1 MLELKGIT
9 KSYYAG
15 NTTVQALRE
24 VSVNFRDNEFVAILG
39 QSGSGKTTLLNVIG
53 GLDRYER
60 GNLIINGRSTADYN
74 DKDWDGYRNHSIGFV
89 FQSYNLISHQ
99 TVLSNVEL
107 ALTLSGVSKAERRR
121 RAKEVLEKVGLGE
134 QLHKKPNQ
142 LSGGQMQR
150 VAIARALINNPD
162 ILLAD
167 EPTGALDSQTSLQ
180 IMDLISEIARDRL
193 VIMVTH
199 NPELAEQYANRII
212 RLSDGQI
219 TDDTNPYTDE
229 ECEKDQENLPPPKKN
244 RKGRK
249 SKEERTSMSFGTS
262 LGLSFNNLL
271 TKKGRTFLTSFA
283 GSIGIIGIA
292 LILAL
297 SNGMQAYIDS
307 IEKDTLSSYPLIIET
322 ESFDMETMLASLKE
336 SQDAAKSAA
345 KEDTPERDG
354 NKIYRK
360 NQLASAAAN
369 ISLKTTTNDL
379 AQFKKFLD
387 GNEEIKKLTT
397 DIKYGYNIDPLIYK
411 ADTGSGVFRV
421 NPSEVGEAM
430 GAMGAMGG
438 RLWTELVGNEELLNS
453 QYKLLEGHW
462 PTASNELVLFVDK
475 DNEISDYTLYSLG
488 LIDISELENEIAA
501 KKAEEESTSAP
512 AEKATGEEETSAPA
526 QEEEQSY
533 EYGEFL
539 GLTFKL
545 VPQSSLYQ
553 KNAKGIWED
562 KSEDAA
568 AMKQIISSGKE
579 LKIVAIARPDGKAKA
594 AENSSMTIAGTIGYR
609 SELAVEVVTANNNSA
624 VVKEQQANPKID
636 VFTGLP
642 FAEKKKDS
650 SSSFPGLNMSGMN
663 AVETPQV
670 SFLAKTADTPSVT
683 ATAGSF
689 EMPEGV
695 ETMTEQEIYD
705 YIDKNYKG
713 DDVEERKELVR
724 LVLKNIRS
732 ASERKKVIDAL
743 DAALKESGNTN
754 KDVTGEKIYMML
766 NMMDKDTKLQL
777 ITLLLRAAESGSTI
791 DLPAEIKENTS
802 SDGKKTSGS
811 KKSSGSAAQKP
822 EPEEPKF
829 SDATLEENL
838 EILGCADPETPGTI
852 SIYPIDFEA
861 KEAVKKIIDEYNAQ
875 QRLDGNDQNVIAYTD
890 YVSLIMSNV
899 TKIINVITYLLIA
912 FVAISLVVSS
922 IMIGVITYISVL
934 ERTKEIGILR
944 AIGASKKDISRVFRS
959 ETIIIGLVS
968 GVLGIGVS
976 FLLLVPIN
984 AIINALIEIDGLAVL
999 PIYGVIAL
1007 IVISVLLTV
1016 IAGLS
1021 PSKIAAK
1028 KDPVVALRTE

>member
-15 NTTVQALRE
+15 NTTVRALRE

-74 DKDWDGYRNHSIGFV
+74 DKDWDGYRNHSVGFV
-89 FQSYNLISHQ
+89 FQSYNLITHQ

-180 IMDLISEIARDRL
+180 IMDLISEIAKDRL

-199 NPELAEQYANRII
+199 NPDLAEQYANRII
-212 RLSDGQI
+212 RLSDGEI
-219 TDDTNPYTDE
+219 TDDSNPYTDE
-229 ECEKDQENLPPPKKN
+229 ECEKDQENLPPPKK
-244 RKGRK
+244 RKKGRQ

-297 SNGMQAYIDS
+297 SNGMQTYIDS

-322 ESFDMETMLASLKE
+322 ESFDLETMLASWKDSQKTSKE
-336 SQDAAKSAA
+336 EA
-345 KEDTPERDG
+345 PERED

-360 NQLASAAAN
+360 DQLADAASS
-369 ISLKTTTNDL
+369 ISLKTSTNDL
-379 AQFKKFLD
+379 AQFKKFLE

-397 DIKYGYNIDPLIYK
+397 DIKYGYNVDPLIYK
-411 ADTGSGVFRV
+411 ADTSSGVFCV
-421 NPSEVGEAM
+421 NPSEVSETL
-430 GAMGAMGG
+430 GAMGSMGG
-438 RLWTELVGNEELLNS
+438 RIWTELVGNEELLNS

-475 DNEISDYTLYSLG
+475 NNEISDYTLYSLG
-488 LIDISELENEIAA
+488 LEDISELE
-501 KKAEEESTSAP
+501 KALAEKQKEEESTTQA
-512 AEKATGEEETSAPA
+512 ADKGKEEETSAPA
-526 QEEEQSY
+526 DDETQSY
-533 EYGEFL
+533 EYSEFL
-539 GLTFKL
+539 NLTFKL

-553 KNAKGIWED
+553 KNNKGVWED
-562 KSEDAA
+562 KSEDEA
-568 AMKQIISSGKE
+568 AMKQIIDSGKE
-579 LKIVAIARPDGKAKA
+579 LKIVAIARPDGKAEA
-594 AENSSMTIAGTIGYR
+594 AENSAMSIAGTIGYR
-609 SELAVEVVTANNNSA
+609 SELATEIVTANNESA
-624 VVKEQQANPKID
+624 IVKEQKAKPTID

-642 FAEKKKDS
+642 FAEKKEES
-650 SSSFPGLNMSGMN
+650 GVLPSFNMTGM
-663 AVETPQV
+663 AATEKPQV
-670 SFLAKTADTPSVT
+670 SFLAKTADAPRVT
-683 ATAGSF
+683 ATAGSIN
-689 EMPEGV
+689 MPEGV

-705 YIDKNYKG
+705 YIDKNYTG
-713 DDVEERKELVR
+713 DDKEERKELVR

-743 DAALKESGNTN
+743 DQALEETGNTN
-754 KDVTGEKIYMML
+754 KDVTGEKIYAML

-791 DLPAEIKENTS
+791 DLPTEIKDNS
-802 SDGKKTSGS
+802 SGNKKNSGG
-811 KKSSGSAAQKP
+811 KKSSSAAAKP

-838 EILGCADPETPGTI
+838 ELLGSADPETPGTI
-852 SIYPIDFEA
+852 SIYPIDFDA
-861 KEAVKKIIDEYNAQ
+861 KEKIKTIIDEYNAQ
-875 QRLDGNDQNVIAYTD
+875 QRLDGNDQNVISYTD

-899 TKIINVITYLLIA
+899 TKIINVVTYLLIA
-912 FVAISLVVSS
+912 FVAISLIVSS

-976 FLLLVPIN
+976 FLLLIPIN

-999 PIYGVIAL
+999 PLYGVAAL
-1007 IVISVLLTV
+1007 IAISVLLTV

>member
-15 NTTVQALRE
+15 NTTVRALRE

-74 DKDWDGYRNHSIGFV
+74 DKDWDGYRNHSVGFV
-89 FQSYNLISHQ
+89 FQSYNLITHQ

-199 NPELAEQYANRII
+199 NPDLAEQYANRII
-212 RLSDGQI
+212 RLSDGEI
-219 TDDTNPYTDE
+219 TDDSNPYTDE
-229 ECEKDQENLPPPKKN
+229 ECEKDQENLPPPKK
-244 RKGRK
+244 RKKGRQ

-322 ESFDMETMLASLKE
+322 ESFDLETMLASWKDSQKTSKE
-336 SQDAAKSAA
+336 EA
-345 KEDTPERDG
+345 PERED

-360 NQLASAAAN
+360 DQLADAASS
-369 ISLKTTTNDL
+369 ISLKTSTNDL
-379 AQFKKFLD
+379 AQFKKFLE

-397 DIKYGYNIDPLIYK
+397 DIKYGYNVDPLIYK
-411 ADTGSGVFRV
+411 ADTSSGVFCV
-421 NPSEVGEAM
+421 NPSEVSEAL
-430 GAMGAMGG
+430 GAMGSMGG
-438 RLWTELVGNEELLNS
+438 RIWTELVGNEELLNS

-475 DNEISDYTLYSLG
+475 NNEISDYTLYSLG
-488 LIDISELENEIAA
+488 LEDISELE
-501 KKAEEESTSAP
+501 KALAEKQKEEESTTQA
-512 AEKATGEEETSAPA
+512 ADKGKEEETSAPA
-526 QEEEQSY
+526 DDETQSY
-533 EYGEFL
+533 EYSEFL
-539 GLTFKL
+539 NLTFKL

-553 KNAKGIWED
+553 KNSKGVWED
-562 KSEDAA
+562 KSEDEA
-568 AMKQIISSGKE
+568 AMKQIIDSGKE
-579 LKIVAIARPDGKAKA
+579 LKIVAIARPDGKAEA
-594 AENSSMTIAGTIGYR
+594 AENSAMSIAGTIGYR
-609 SELAVEVVTANNNSA
+609 SELATEIVTANNESA
-624 VVKEQQANPKID
+624 IVKEQKAKPTID

-642 FAEKKKDS
+642 FAEKKEES
-650 SSSFPGLNMSGMN
+650 GVLPSFNMTGM
-663 AVETPQV
+663 AATEKPQV
-670 SFLAKTADTPSVT
+670 SFLAKTADAPRVT
-683 ATAGSF
+683 ATAGSIN
-689 EMPEGV
+689 MPDGV

-705 YIDKNYKG
+705 YIDKNYTG
-713 DDVEERKELVR
+713 DDKEERKELVR

-743 DAALKESGNTN
+743 DQALEETGNTN
-754 KDVTGEKIYMML
+754 KDVTGEKIYAML

-777 ITLLLRAAESGSTI
+777 ITLLLRAAESGTTI
-791 DLPAEIKENTS
+791 EMPATITDNSGT
-802 SDGKKTSGS
+802 KKNNSGS
-811 KKSSGSAAQKP
+811 KKSSAKK
-822 EPEEPKF
+822 EPVVEEPKF
-829 SDATLEENL
+829 SDSTLEENL
-838 EILGCADPETPGTI
+838 DILGSADPDTPGTI
-852 SIYPIDFEA
+852 SIYPIDFDA
-861 KEAVKKIIDEYNAQ
+861 KEKIKTIIDEYNAQ
-875 QRLDGNDQNVIAYTD
+875 QRLDGNDQNVISYTD

-899 TKIINVITYLLIA
+899 TKIINVVTYLLIA
-912 FVAISLVVSS
+912 FVAISLIVSS

-976 FLLLVPIN
+976 FLLLIPIN

-999 PIYGVIAL
+999 PLYGVAAL
-1007 IVISVLLTV
+1007 IAISVLLTV

>member
-15 NTTVQALRE
+15 NTTVRALRE

-74 DKDWDGYRNHSIGFV
+74 DKDWDGYRNHSVGFV
-89 FQSYNLISHQ
+89 FQSYNLITHQ
-99 TVLSNVEL
+99 NVLSNVEL

-180 IMDLISEIARDRL
+180 IMDLISEIAKDRL

-199 NPELAEQYANRII
+199 NPDLAEQYANRII
-212 RLSDGQI
+212 RLSDGEI
-219 TDDTNPYTDE
+219 TDDSNPYTDE
-229 ECEKDQENLPPPKKN
+229 ECEKDQENLPPPKK
-244 RKGRK
+244 RKKGRQ

-322 ESFDMETMLASLKE
+322 ESFDLETMLASWKDSQKTSKE
-336 SQDAAKSAA
+336 EA
-345 KEDTPERDG
+345 PERED

-360 NQLASAAAN
+360 DQLADAASS
-369 ISLKTTTNDL
+369 ISLKTSTNDL
-379 AQFKKFLD
+379 AQFKKFLE

-397 DIKYGYNIDPLIYK
+397 DIKYGYNVDPLIYK
-411 ADTGSGVFRV
+411 ADTSSGVFCV
-421 NPSEVGEAM
+421 NPSEVSEAL
-430 GAMGAMGG
+430 GAMGSMGG
-438 RLWTELVGNEELLNS
+438 RIWTELVGNEELLNS

-475 DNEISDYTLYSLG
+475 NNEISDYTLYSLG
-488 LIDISELENEIAA
+488 LEDISELE
-501 KKAEEESTSAP
+501 KALAEKQKEEESTTQA
-512 AEKATGEEETSAPA
+512 ADKGKEEETSAPA
-526 QEEEQSY
+526 DDETQSY
-533 EYGEFL
+533 EYSEFL
-539 GLTFKL
+539 NLTFKL

-553 KNAKGIWED
+553 KNSKGVWED
-562 KSEDAA
+562 KSEDEA
-568 AMKQIISSGKE
+568 AMKQIIDSGKE
-579 LKIVAIARPDGKAKA
+579 LKIVAIARPDGKAEA
-594 AENSSMTIAGTIGYR
+594 AENSAMSIAGTIGYR
-609 SELAVEVVTANNNSA
+609 SELATEIVTANNESA
-624 VVKEQQANPKID
+624 IVKEQKAKPTID

-642 FAEKKKDS
+642 FAEKKEES
-650 SSSFPGLNMSGMN
+650 GVLPSFNMTGM
-663 AVETPQV
+663 AATEKPQV
-670 SFLAKTADTPSVT
+670 SFLAKTADAPRVT
-683 ATAGSF
+683 ATAGSIN
-689 EMPEGV
+689 MPDGV

-705 YIDKNYKG
+705 YIDKNYTG
-713 DDVEERKELVR
+713 DDKEERKELVR

-743 DAALKESGNTN
+743 DQALEETGNTN
-754 KDVTGEKIYMML
+754 KDVTGEKIYAML

-777 ITLLLRAAESGSTI
+777 ITLLLRAAESGTTI
-791 DLPAEIKENTS
+791 EMPATITDNS
-802 SDGKKTSGS
+802 GSKKNNSGS
-811 KKSSGSAAQKP
+811 KKSSAKK
-822 EPEEPKF
+822 EPVVEEPKF
-829 SDATLEENL
+829 SDSTLEENL
-838 EILGCADPETPGTI
+838 DILGSADPDTPGTI
-852 SIYPIDFEA
+852 SIYPIDFDA
-861 KEAVKKIIDEYNAQ
+861 KEKIKTIIDEYNAQ
-875 QRLDGNDQNVIAYTD
+875 QRLEGNDQNVISYTD

-899 TKIINVITYLLIA
+899 TKIINVVTYLLIA
-912 FVAISLVVSS
+912 FVAISLIVSS

-976 FLLLVPIN
+976 FLLLIPIN

-999 PIYGVIAL
+999 PLYGVAAL
-1007 IVISVLLTV
+1007 IAISVLLTV